1 MDYEGRPQAERG
13 PHQVAAAM
21 AHVLER
27 YTQALAAEGRA
38 HAHFDVR
45 EHPKLEQALH
55 QLGQAVFEAGT
66 PTPELQTPT
75 RFGSEAGANHAN
87 GNYVGR
93 R

>member
-21 AHVLER
+21 ALVLER
-27 YTQALAAEGRA
+27 YTQALAGEGGP
-38 HAHFDVR
+38 HARFDVR

-66 PTPELQTPT
+66 PSEELHAPS
-75 RFGSEAGANHAN
+75 RFGA
-87 GNYVGR
+87 
-93 R
+93 